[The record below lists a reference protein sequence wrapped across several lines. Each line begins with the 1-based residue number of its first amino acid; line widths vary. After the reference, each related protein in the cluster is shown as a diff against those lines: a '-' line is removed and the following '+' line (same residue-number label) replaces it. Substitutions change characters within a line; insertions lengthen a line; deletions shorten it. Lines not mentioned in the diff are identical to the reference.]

1 MDSKITDAYL
11 NSYNNKYN
19 FKKVRMSGL
28 YEQVIQ
34 KQFNEDVGL
43 YTKGEEGYKHIG
55 DVSDDIYRKVQRIAS
70 GKNTSGIIT
79 TYLNNKFYT
88 DESFKGEDDFLNLVA
103 LLDDGEFE
111 NYIEADGKPLLA
123 DNRVNNVISLASE
136 FGMSKDLATKVARF
150 TPVDKG
156 GSNVGPGE
164 ILLAIIFGDVTNAV
178 GGGDLSINGEAL
190 EVKGQGGRLG
200 QQPGRGGIKFNT
212 EALTSNL
219 SNPPVID
226 SVSLEGIIYQLYKS
240 YQAENK
246 ESLFVEDLKKGL
258 KDAYPYSSLEFLN
271 GVDYENGLSKR
282 QGRSIARGSIRKA
295 LAKINIDNYARK
307 YNYKD
312 FVFIDKSN
320 LNYAMFT
327 TEDALSKGGLIDSEK
342 LISQNYSTNDF
353 YPNFKFIF

>member
-1 MDSKITDAYL
+1 MQLEDIYTKKILTSEEYHSPRKRL
-11 NSYNNKYN
+11 EH
-19 FKKVRMSGL
+19 L
-28 YEQVIQ
+28 YE
-34 KQFNEDVGL
+34 DVTL
-43 YTKGEEGYKHIG
+43 YIKDGEKYSPVG
-55 DVSDDIYRKVQRIAS
+55 DVPEDIYRKVQRIAS
-70 GKNTSGIIT
+70 GKNTSGMIT
-79 TYLNNKFYT
+79 TYLNDKFYSQ
-88 DESFKGEDDFLNLVA
+88 DSFKGEDDFETLVS

-111 NYIEADGKPLLA
+111 TYIESDNKPTLA
-123 DNRVNNVISLASE
+123 DNRVNNIINLASKN
-136 FGMSKDLATKVARF
+136 GMSEKLAKKVARF

-164 ILLAIIFGDVTNAV
+164 VLLAIIFGDVTNAV
-178 GGGDLSINGEAL
+178 GGGDLSIDGEAL

-219 SNPPVID
+219 SNPPVIN

-271 GVDYENGLSKR
+271 SVDYENGLSKR
-282 QGRSIARGSIRKA
+282 QGRSIARASIRKA

-312 FVFIDKSN
+312 FFFIN
-320 LNYAMFT
+320 MY
-327 TEDALSKGGLIDSEK
+327 I
-342 LISQNYSTNDF
+342 
-353 YPNFKFIF
+353 FIYNN